1 MKRERMIK
9 RLAKLGTP
17 ALMVMLLGNGCDALG
32 PDFTGMDK
40 VNIPEAWKGKGQR
53 NDAQLAQWWKIFND
67 PVLNTL
73 VSKTYAQNLDLKSA
87 GLRILQSRAALGIS
101 EGLTYPQQQALSGNA
116 AAVRQN
122 DNYFRSA
129 AVNFDL
135 GWEMD
140 VWGKYARGIE
150 SSEAS
155 LYASIA
161 SYDNIMVSV
170 ISEVARNYIN
180 YRTAQERIAYAK
192 RNIVIQTRVTRMTE
206 IQFNSGSVTELDMQ
220 QSRAQ
225 LYATRSLLP
234 SFELSMIKA
243 RNAMAVLMGMN
254 PDKVER
260 MLHVGQKQSDTVNK
274 YINTQKAYIQIKE
287 GDKESLNVSFV
298 PTVKFN
304 PNNKIDAELLTNRP
318 DVKVAEYQ
326 AHANSANIGSTMA
339 QLYPSFSLFGNI
351 GLNSND
357 ATGSWISAGDA
368 LGVSA
373 GPAFSWNIF
382 QYDRIKNQIR
392 IQDAIFEESLVNYN
406 KTVLSAVSEV
416 SDAVHGY
423 ILVKQQQKENKEA
436 VKSTVRA
443 FNISMTQYNDGL
455 VSYQRLLSTVQ
466 SMTQNQDQSAQIK
479 GSLANNVIALYK
491 ALGGGWQMN
500 KGKAYIS
507 KEMAAKMGKRT
518 DWGLYLDDNMTRL
531 PQGMPNDQ

>member
-1 MKRERMIK
+1 
-9 RLAKLGTP
+9 
-17 ALMVMLLGNGCDALG
+17 
-32 PDFTGMDK
+32 
-40 VNIPEAWKGKGQR
+40 
-53 NDAQLAQWWKIFND
+53 
-67 PVLNTL
+67 

-101 EGLTYPQQQALSGNA
+101 EGLTFPQQQTLSGNA
-116 AAVRQN
+116 ATVRQN
-122 DNYFRSA
+122 SNNFNSA
-129 AVNFDL
+129 AINFDL

-150 SSEAS
+150 SSEAN
-155 LYASIA
+155 LYTSIA
-161 SYDNIMVSV
+161 SYDDIMVSV
-170 ISEVARNYIN
+170 IAEVARNYIN

-260 MLHVGQKQSDTVNK
+260 MLHVGQKQSDSVNK

-287 GDKESLNVSFV
+287 GDKENLNVSFV

-326 AHANSANIGSTMA
+326 AHAKSANIGSTMA

-423 ILVKQQQKENKEA
+423 ILTEKQQKENKEA
-436 VKSTVRA
+436 VKATVRA

-531 PQGMPNDQ
+531 PQGMPNDK